1 MPSREPFLIFTRKL
15 NDLGLR
21 YMVSGSV
28 AAIYYGEPRL
38 TNDVD
43 IIVFLDRANVTKLA
57 SAFALEEFYCP
68 PIEVIEA
75 ERLRDQRGHFN
86 LIHHETGFK
95 ADIYLTGR
103 DELHAWGFAHRHA
116 ADIDGDIVTF
126 APPEY
131 VIVRKLQFFRE
142 GGSPKHLRDIHR
154 MLVGL
159 GTDWNR
165 QALSDLIASH
175 YLEHEWLRV
184 LTEADETGMMD
195 VR

>member
-1 MPSREPFLIFTRKL
+1 MQSPELYLIFTRKL
-15 NDLGLR
+15 QELGLR

-43 IIVFLDRANVTKLA
+43 IIVFLRREDVRRVIA
-57 SAFALEEFYCP
+57 AFPPADFYCP
-68 PIEVIEA
+68 PQEVIEA
-75 ERLRDQRGHFN
+75 ERGRDQRGHFN

-103 DELHAWGFAHRHA
+103 DELHAWGFSHTVS
-116 ADIDGDIVTF
+116 ADLEGDTIVF

-142 GGSPKHLRDIHR
+142 GGSQKHLRDIHR

-159 GTDWNR
+159 GDEWPR
-165 QALSDLIASH
+165 ASLDQMIREHRLEAEWAQVSDQN
-175 YLEHEWLRV
+175 
-184 LTEADETGMMD
+184 D
-195 VR
+195 